1 MPTPKKSPELHAL
14 MGTKSQALIPEEPSF
29 AAGRPKMPSDLPP
42 LAVAEWARLCPKLN
56 KRKTLTKADASA
68 LEIYCRIYS
77 RWRKVESL
85 AEESPLETTSWTDGD
100 GVTRTRTEESA
111 ASKIAAKLEG
121 QLRAYLTQFSATPAS
136 RCRTKPPKE
145 PPTVE
150 PLPTRDETALPQEPE
165 TDLDADD
172 LQKAMAAL

>member
-85 AEESPLETTSWTDGD
+85 AK
-100 GVTRTRTEESA
+100 ESA
-111 ASKIAAKLEG
+111 ARNYFLDGRRRRHAHSDGRVRRVEDRRKTRGSTPRLPDAVQRDACEPVPDEAAEG
-121 QLRAYLTQFSATPAS
+121 AADRRAATD
-136 RCRTKPPKE
+136 
-145 PPTVE
+145 
-150 PLPTRDETALPQEPE
+150 TRRDRATAR
-165 TDLDADD
+165 AGNRS
-172 LQKAMAAL
+172 